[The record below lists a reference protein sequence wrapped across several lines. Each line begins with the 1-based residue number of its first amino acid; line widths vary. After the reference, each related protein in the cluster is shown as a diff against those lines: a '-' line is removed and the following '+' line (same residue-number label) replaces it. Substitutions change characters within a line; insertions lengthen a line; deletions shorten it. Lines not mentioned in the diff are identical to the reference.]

1 MNVIFTCGGTAG
13 HVNPALA
20 LAGYLREK
28 DPAARVLF
36 VGTPNGMERGLIEK
50 AGYDFAAVE
59 VSNFHRSLS
68 PKALRHNFKTA
79 KTLMTSRREADAIIR
94 AFQPDLVVGTGG
106 YASYPAIKAAARR
119 HIPTAVHESNMIPGL
134 TTKLLEGCVN
144 CVMVGFEDCRRHYK
158 HPEKVVVTG
167 TPVRGD
173 FFALTKQQAR
183 EKLGYTDD
191 KPLVASFWGS
201 LGAST
206 MNARMLDFFRREQAD
221 GFPFHHIHAA
231 GKSDW
236 PHVSGELERL
246 KLSSP
251 LLDVR
256 QYIYDMAVVMAAAD
270 LVISR
275 AGASTLS
282 EVTALGMP
290 TILVP
295 SPYVVA
301 NHQEKNARV
310 LEAAGGAKV
319 LLEGEFDA
327 QSLLADVK
335 ELLADDE
342 KLKAMSAAMTSLA
355 AEDATERICG
365 IILDT
370 IHKE

>member
-1 MNVIFTCGGTAG
+1 MKFILTCGGTAG

-246 KLSSP
+246 GLSSP

-310 LEAAGGAKV
+310 LADQGAAV
-319 LLEGEFDA
+319 LLLERDCVENTLYDAADHLLRDRRRRDDMVRALTAMAVPDAGEKIYWTLRA
-327 QSLLADVK
+327 LMK
-335 ELLADDE
+335 
-342 KLKAMSAAMTSLA
+342 
-355 AEDATERICG
+355 
-365 IILDT
+365 
-370 IHKE
+370 

>member
-79 KTLMTSRREADAIIR
+79 KTLMTSRREA
-94 AFQPDLVVGTGG
+94 GG

-206 MNARMLDFFRREQAD
+206 MNARM
-221 GFPFHHIHAA
+221 HIHAA

-246 KLSSP
+246 GLSSP

-301 NHQEKNARV
+301 NHQEKNARL
-310 LEAAGGAKV
+310 LESHGGAV
-319 LLEGEFDA
+319 MLTEEQATGEALYESTKDIL
-327 QSLLADVK
+327 QNP
-335 ELLADDE
+335 E
-342 KLKAMSAAMTSLA
+342 KRRSMAKAM
-355 AEDATERICG
+355 AELGIPDATERIYNT
-365 IILDT
+365 LMALL
-370 IHKE
+370 

>member
-1 MNVIFTCGGTAG
+1 
-13 HVNPALA
+13 
-20 LAGYLREK
+20 
-28 DPAARVLF
+28 
-36 VGTPNGMERGLIEK
+36 
-50 AGYDFAAVE
+50 
-59 VSNFHRSLS
+59 
-68 PKALRHNFKTA
+68 
-79 KTLMTSRREADAIIR
+79 
-94 AFQPDLVVGTGG
+94 
-106 YASYPAIKAAARR
+106 
-119 HIPTAVHESNMIPGL
+119 MIPGL

-246 KLSSP
+246 GLSSP

-301 NHQEKNARV
+301 NHQEKNARL
-310 LEAAGGAKV
+310 LESHGGAVMLTEEQGHRRSAVREHEGHSAKSGEAPVHGKGHGGVGYSRCHGADLQHLDGPAVTGQCFV
-319 LLEGEFDA
+319 LHRMGKTIGKGGA
-327 QSLLADVK
+327 
-335 ELLADDE
+335 
-342 KLKAMSAAMTSLA
+342 
-355 AEDATERICG
+355 ICL
-365 IILDT
+365 I
-370 IHKE
+370 